1 MIDRTRVQPRPV
13 QPGKDRPVSPN
24 YILKRMLMIVYTLFI
39 VSLIVF
45 AITQILPA
53 DAAVMMLGENATDAA
68 LNALR
73 QSMGL
78 NAPIWAQYGHWL
90 GALLQGDFGT
100 SLRTGQPVGPVMFEA
115 LGRSLLLAAL
125 SIGLMLVLAIPLGII
140 AAIRR
145 GRLADMLV
153 SLVSYVGVSL
163 PEFVTSTVA
172 VLVFADWMKWL
183 PPTGYVPLTE
193 NFATG
198 ITHLIL
204 PVCVI
209 SIILIA
215 HVSRMVRSE
224 LVEVL
229 HTDYIR
235 AARMKGLTAGTVL
248 RRHALRNA
256 LLPTITIVALDVGY
270 LLGGVI
276 VVEEI
281 FAIPGIGR
289 QLIVAIQ
296 ARDLPAIQAGVLIMA
311 ATYSI
316 VNFAADLLYAWLDKR
331 IQYD

>member
-1 MIDRTRVQPRPV
+1 
-13 QPGKDRPVSPN
+13 
-24 YILKRMLMIVYTLFI
+24 
-39 VSLIVF
+39 
-45 AITQILPA
+45 
-53 DAAVMMLGENATDAA
+53 
-68 LNALR
+68 
-73 QSMGL
+73 
-78 NAPIWAQYGHWL
+78 
-90 GALLQGDFGT
+90 
-100 SLRTGQPVGPVMFEA
+100 
-115 LGRSLLLAAL
+115 
-125 SIGLMLVLAIPLGII
+125 
-140 AAIRR
+140 
-145 GRLADMLV
+145 
-153 SLVSYVGVSL
+153 
-163 PEFVTSTVA
+163 
-172 VLVFADWMKWL
+172 MKWL
-183 PPTGYVPLTE
+183 PPTGYVPLTDD
-193 NFATG
+193 FVDG
-198 ITHLIL
+198 ISHLVL

-224 LVEVL
+224 LVDVL

-235 AARMKGLTAGTVL
+235 AARLKGMSRGHVL

-316 VNFAADLLYAWLDKR
+316 VNFIADILYAWLDKR